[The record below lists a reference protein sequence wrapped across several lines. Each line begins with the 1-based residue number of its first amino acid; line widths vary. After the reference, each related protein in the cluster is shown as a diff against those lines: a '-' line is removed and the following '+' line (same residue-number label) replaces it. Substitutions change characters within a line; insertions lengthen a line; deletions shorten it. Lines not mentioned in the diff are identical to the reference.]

1 MFYGKEEQKK
11 AIKAR
16 AELLRTVAGYYRD
29 IVKVYK
35 QFDGKVYN
43 CRLEKA
49 LREATDNKVMIHN
62 YANSIE
68 VHHYERGET
77 FILTWIKKEDLK
89 DGKRIDAEFWIKS
102 ARERREKNLTEA
114 YELEKAADDLDN
126 IISQLKQLKST
137 YNAIADGLP
146 YYVRSAC
153 NINHLY

>member
-16 AELLRTVAGYYRD
+16 AELLRTVAGYYCD
-29 IVKVYK
+29 VVKVYK

-43 CRLEKA
+43 CKLEKA
-49 LREATDNKVMIHN
+49 LREATDNNVIVN
-62 YANSIE
+62 NRANSIE
-68 VHHYERGET
+68 VYHYERGEI
-77 FILTWIKKEDLK
+77 FYVTWIKKEDLK

-102 ARERREKNLTEA
+102 ARERREQNLSEA

-126 IISQLKQLKST
+126 IISQLKQIKST
-137 YNAIADGLP
+137 YNAIADSLP